1 MNCIIVHGSN
11 DCKEEAKELP
21 LENERHWMPW
31 IKKELEKRRIK
42 VSNELYPKDWLPDY
56 KEWKNVFEKNKINEE
71 TVLIGHSSGGGF
83 LVRWLSETQKK
94 VKKLILVAPAIF
106 HSGWGKSLEGLL
118 KFDINPNIKNNVRE
132 IILFVSLDDEKN
144 ILKSVEIFSKALD
157 IKPIIFDNYGHF
169 TESEMR
175 TKEFPELLAK
185 ILS

>member
-56 KEWKNVFEKNKINEE
+56 KEWKKN
-71 TVLIGHSSGGGF
+71 F
-83 LVRWLSETQKK
+83 LTQKK